1 MKDAVKVLSLYYR
14 EHKEEFIAR
23 FDGQYIVM
31 ADEQTVIPFES
42 FAEAYWYGVHN
53 YGLGFF
59 TLIHCVEEEPMHATG
74 FVVPAL
80 H

>member
-1 MKDAVKVLSLYYR
+1 VKVLSPYYR

-59 TLIHCVEEEPMHATG
+59 TLIHCVEENRCMCLAW
-74 FVVPAL
+74 FVLEADSV
-80 H
+80 